1 MKYLLDT
8 GVWLRGAKEP
18 ETLPTRIRNLL
29 GEPGLIHAVSD
40 ISLWEVAMLSA
51 KGRIDLPLP
60 CAEWQRQAL
69 RGIRVLP
76 ITPEIAEDAV
86 TLARFHPD
94 PADRLITATARQH
107 NLTLITTDRDIRD
120 SRQVPARFFK
130 FKTA

>member
-1 MKYLLDT
+1 M
-8 GVWLRGAKEP
+8 
-18 ETLPTRIRNLL
+18 
-29 GEPGLIHAVSD
+29 
-40 ISLWEVAMLSA
+40 
-51 KGRIDLPLP
+51 
-60 CAEWQRQAL
+60 
-69 RGIRVLP
+69 
-76 ITPEIAEDAV
+76 